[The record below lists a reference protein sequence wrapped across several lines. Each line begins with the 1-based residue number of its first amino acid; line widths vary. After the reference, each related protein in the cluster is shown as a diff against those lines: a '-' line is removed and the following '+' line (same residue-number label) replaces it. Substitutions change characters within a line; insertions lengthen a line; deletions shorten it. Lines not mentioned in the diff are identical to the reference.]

1 MHPFSRTR
9 RTLGR
14 TGLKDVETRLVSGM
28 AGSMATGLSYFRIP
42 FSVVDAPR
50 SRSAS
55 LDRRSPIVDRCASG
69 APSDPQIPTAPLV
82 DAIHLRKSYGEHVA
96 VKDVSFSLQSGEV
109 LGLLGPNGAGK
120 STTMMMIAGLLAPT
134 AGEIQFRGERFDG
147 RNFDQRQL
155 LGVVPQEYAIYQE
168 LNAVDNLMFFGK
180 LYGLRGKALKDRCEE
195 VLDQIGLRD
204 AAHRASGTYSGGMK
218 RRLNF
223 GVAIMHK
230 PRILILDEPTVGV
243 DPQSRS
249 HLMDCI
255 RKQVDDGVGVIYAS
269 HYMEEVQAICHRVA
283 IVDHG
288 EVLANDSIANLLDGM
303 ASDVYLYV
311 DRTNGITNE
320 LEGLGRVSIG
330 TDGEPVIVVTGETPK
345 AEEIRAESPYRY
357 GNGSP
362 SRLKPTQPTTLA
374 WRLQAALFRL
384 GTLGIRVLRVETQQ
398 SNLEQ
403 LFLQLT
409 GNRLRD

>member
-1 MHPFSRTR
+1 MT
-9 RTLGR
+9 
-14 TGLKDVETRLVSGM
+14 
-28 AGSMATGLSYFRIP
+28 GSMATGIPYFRMP
-42 FSVVDAPR
+42 FSIVDTTRTR
-50 SRSAS
+50 SVGA
-55 LDRRSPIVDRCASG
+55 DRRSFAVGSSTVAGTGPIDQAVA
-69 APSDPQIPTAPLV
+69 AAPLV
-82 DAIHLRKSYGEHVA
+82 DVIHLRKNYGDHVA

-134 AGEIQFRGERFDG
+134 EGEILFNGQKFDG
-147 RNFDQRQL
+147 RNFDQRRL

-168 LNAVDNLMFFGK
+168 LNAIENLMFFGK
-180 LYGLRGKALKDRCEE
+180 LYGLRGTALRNRCEE

-223 GVAIMHK
+223 GVAIMHQ

-255 RKQVDDGVGVIYAS
+255 RKQVSGGVGVIYAS

-288 EVLANDSIANLLDGM
+288 EVLANDTIANLLDGM

-311 DRTNGITNE
+311 DRTTGITTE
-320 LEGLGRVSIG
+320 LDDLGRISVG
-330 TDGEPVIVVTGETPK
+330 TDGEPVVVITGETPK
-345 AEEIRAESPYRY
+345 ADEIRAESPFRY

-362 SRLKPTQPTTLA
+362 SRLKTNQPTSLA
-374 WRLQAALFRL
+374 WRLQSALFRL